1 MKKSESF
8 GFRQPSRSLLKTL
21 IMMKLVILIISLTAF
36 QVNAKLVLAQN
47 LSFNMRNTEI
57 KDVLKV
63 IEKQSNYRFMYNYD
77 SRVLNQKVDFYAT
90 NVSVTDALDK
100 LFAGS
105 GLTYRKVNNNLIA
118 IITTVSETKEIIVTG
133 TVRNNSGQAIAGAP
147 AGDRARR

>member
-77 SRVLNQKVDFYAT
+77 SRVLNQK
-90 NVSVTDALDK
+90 
-100 LFAGS
+100 
-105 GLTYRKVNNNLIA
+105 
-118 IITTVSETKEIIVTG
+118 
-133 TVRNNSGQAIAGAP
+133 
-147 AGDRARR
+147 